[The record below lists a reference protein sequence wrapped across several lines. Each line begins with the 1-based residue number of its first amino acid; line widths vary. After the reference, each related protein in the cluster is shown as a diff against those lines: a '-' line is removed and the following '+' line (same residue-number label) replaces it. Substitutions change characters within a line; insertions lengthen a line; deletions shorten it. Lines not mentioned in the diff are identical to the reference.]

1 MHITSLLSCYGLRLT
16 PPTSPPTS
24 STLQHDIG
32 ATATGVL
39 TCEGVRVMSASACA
53 CRVRASVF
61 TLHLCHMCKVCT
73 LLTRLCFFCFLFP
86 IIPYVALSR
95 HAPGRTVP
103 RLSEQALD
111 NIPYS
116 TVAAA
121 NWATFWV
128 PGCDTTWAH
137 LIYSSSS
144 PCMLSVR
151 TEHDMSPVLARKIR
165 TNGVGNRKP
174 CVTFSLG

>member
-1 MHITSLLSCYGLRLT
+1 MHIASLLSCYGLRLT

-73 LLTRLCFFCFLFP
+73 LLTRLCFFFVF
-86 IIPYVALSR
+86 
-95 HAPGRTVP
+95 
-103 RLSEQALD
+103 
-111 NIPYS
+111 
-116 TVAAA
+116 
-121 NWATFWV
+121 
-128 PGCDTTWAH
+128 
-137 LIYSSSS
+137 
-144 PCMLSVR
+144 
-151 TEHDMSPVLARKIR
+151 
-165 TNGVGNRKP
+165 
-174 CVTFSLG
+174 FSLLFLMWLFLDMLLVVLSPACQSKRWIIYHIAPWRRQTEPLFESPAVTRRERI